1 MFFFSGLGMVEPLPD
16 VKIAD
21 KSIFKVVRSSFSVLS
36 KDKLNISTSSF
47 LKFDSHKQNDY

>member
-1 MFFFSGLGMVEPLPD
+1 MFFFSRLGMVEPLPD